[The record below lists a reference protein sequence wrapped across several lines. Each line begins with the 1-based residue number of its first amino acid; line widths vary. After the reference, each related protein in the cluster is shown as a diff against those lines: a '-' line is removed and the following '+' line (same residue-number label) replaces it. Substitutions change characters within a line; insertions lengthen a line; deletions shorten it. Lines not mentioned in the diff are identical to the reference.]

1 VERECVG
8 WLLAWQV
15 QLPHGPAED
24 RRGPAQQSLDSVR
37 VAGLRAPHERV
48 RVLRLAPR
56 LADLVGVLTQAG
68 YGVSSFPNSSGSR
81 WPIFASASATRF
93 SIIGQ

>member
-1 VERECVG
+1 MI
-8 WLLAWQV
+8 
-15 QLPHGPAED
+15 
-24 RRGPAQQSLDSVR
+24 

-48 RVLRLAPR
+48 RVLSLAPR

-68 YGVSSFPNSSGSR
+68 YGVSSFPNSSGRR
-81 WPIFASASATRF
+81 WLISASASATRF